1 MLGGIVPTLST
12 GSLAVGVC
20 AYTLSVSAAQAS
32 TISVTEGAL
41 IEDWSVGS
49 SIGGMTFANEDTVR
63 FEPWTHS
70 TATLAEAITARLV
83 LEKNSS
89 LTLNAGTAFAGGS
102 IVNSGTLI
110 LRSSTVLGAATLSAA
125 GDNNAW
131 VVVDWGNAATA
142 SLAGALG
149 NYKGNLKI
157 QNSAYTLAATENQY
171 LSVYLSGSTEAQ
183 RAVLTLDSAEYK
195 KAFRF
200 EGFSELHVENGK
212 TARLTGTTS
221 GSGTLIKS
229 GEGTLALQYTNSTHN
244 GTLDIRE
251 GSVLWGLD
259 GGTSK
264 WQVNT
269 IEFERI
275 NIASGAQWID
285 GHVGINMSDQ
295 TDIYSTGG
303 TIKTVDVAVSSTD
316 FGPLTNYYRSLH
328 VNGGAAT
335 TLTSTW
341 KESRRFALLTTDEA
355 SAALVLNDTAST
367 AEAVHNVFDEVR
379 HFNGTITSQ
388 INCGYGTNKHLVIET
403 VDLMSGDVLTVKHGR
418 DQGSLEIESY
428 EGRKIGEGSWV
439 VQGGYY
445 VHNSFSM
452 EKGSLS
458 VSGALRSDFG
468 SVSVS
473 GGSTTVGSVAVVA
486 LEATGGT
493 LTITGSADATA
504 TQLEVGSLHLSGA
517 TTAISGG
524 NAGAGQLVNAVVQH
538 DLAIADGASLQLNGD
553 LSAASLRVDGGT
565 LAVTDLSAGKASFDQ
580 AVITVGGALSVS
592 DSFALTTG
600 STLTATQAASNLGNH
615 ASIGGSLVATGQ
627 DVTAGTLL
635 LSEGASLTSRNLT
648 VGSLDI
654 GGGTLSAAE
663 KIRVQEVLT
672 MNYDGMLNLGT
683 GGIELSENIVLAY
696 KSGSHLVDLSG
707 VTLQKMNLDLSALTV
722 NDFVHDAQTDEY
734 ELDLGISAANST
746 SAVHIASLKSGQYRV
761 EVVGDTLH
769 LFIKNGTQADN
780 PWDRNWG
787 SAVASRG
794 ASFSD
799 MGRPIHVGEYQL
811 GLYGSAADDHN
822 QTIAAT
828 LVGGAANLDMGRA
841 NNVFG
846 GAYSTRGSNYATGDV
861 LRRDVWMKLKY
872 ESGDENVF
880 NMVAGGSYNNQV
892 GIEATNGSW
901 SLEGDVHIDV
911 DELVKVTSIAGGNVF
926 SRDNNADFVGDAY
939 ISVHGSQI
947 VDSVIG
953 GNILAGSAGQQMTH
967 RGDAYLYLY
976 KALSLDNGS
985 TEVRDYDAVGYVPG
999 DAVGFSPNAVIGG
1012 NFTTGRGGFT
1022 TAVEGDTHL
1031 VFDGFSGTTNKT
1043 VVGGNYGYANDGT
1056 QRVTGET
1063 EIVFR
1068 GLGDAT
1074 FGYAVVGSNGYWGWG
1089 NSVTQEQTA
1098 GDAVIRAEDSGA
1110 LVLNG
1115 VIGGHML
1122 SGQWNNSHSQ
1132 TQQQNTLIEL
1142 DTEVTLQRVHF
1153 DFNDD
1158 MKAAESALTAA
1169 LVGGSFYWDYKEQ
1182 TPIYDLSQS
1191 HGGNTV
1197 ISLGSAALGESS
1209 SEQSIVG
1216 GHYLY
1221 TNDDYGPQTESVCA
1235 IQTQGGS
1242 VSISAVNMALTSSS
1256 AALIAGNSAE
1266 GKAQRVEQVAEDAL
1280 SVRGRKLTVHDTKC
1294 GIIGGH
1300 FVNLEGQVESISQ
1313 RIAGN
1318 VSVDLAD
1325 SSIAADTYGIVGAG
1339 AVFNQNRPATQTL
1352 EGSVSLTLDGVRT
1365 DMTDP
1370 NNTTNAAVVGGHV
1383 SNNGTS
1389 TIKGDIALT
1398 LTGGSYNDTV
1408 IGGTA
1413 GANNATCHDVSIV
1426 AQGTSFTGAV
1436 AIIGGHRSNNGV
1448 LNDIN
1453 ITLTDCTVSGTL
1465 YGGSSGA
1472 VSQGNISIELD
1483 GGRYSGSIIVAG
1495 NNTSYTGS
1503 TTLTIHAG
1511 TMITASAVHGQGAN
1525 WVAGNS
1531 TLRFADEGTFHYAST
1546 VFYKFNYVDVEHVNS
1561 VVKLQ
1566 SSMQGL
1572 EKIVNKVGEG
1582 TLELTAGSNLAESM
1596 DVREGT
1602 LTLPTDARP
1611 TSLMI
1616 NHLYVRNDAVLN
1628 VGNGGVSTRGELV
1641 LSAGST
1647 LQVDGTC
1654 ILSGNMRSS
1663 GVAMEVTGLVWGDQA
1678 VDEDSRV
1685 TLDLGEHLDSIAD
1698 AEGRYTVALFTGL
1711 SQEKIQGLAFTSSV
1725 GENGESLLWA
1735 DAADYVKLANGDS
1748 TMGGK
1753 LWLDGETLYLT
1764 NSLMD
1769 NRYWTGTADGEWSN
1783 GCDHWHWLDD
1793 QPASDPNTVF
1803 AQGDAVFFTKD
1814 GTEADPATIT
1824 LTENIT
1830 AGNMVLRGDETG
1842 NGHYEFV
1849 TNGHQLTVRDDI
1861 QAEQQVTTSFAGSVA
1876 VQGDLLLKGESSL
1889 DFNNL
1894 SLSESAIVSVREN
1907 SELHVSNDLSI
1918 SKLTGDGS
1926 GSTTVDGAL
1935 SLANGSTG
1943 AGSLK
1948 AGSLS
1953 LGGDTTF
1960 KKLVVQG
1967 ATSIAA
1973 DKTLTVSENSSMG
1986 SVSGG
1991 SLEVNGGTTTL
2002 HGASTLTALSGSG
2015 SVNAAG
2021 QSLTLRKAS
2030 SIGALTAGSVTVGET
2045 LSVSGTLTAGSITLQ
2060 DLSMVCQEAVLK
2072 AGTIRS
2078 EGSGQNPVS
2087 VNIADEVISA
2097 GSYHVGVRYLVVQS
2111 GQPGSTLSLNGQ
2123 GNVFNTQDD
2132 HYRYRLESTTEGNVY
2147 LEKALW
2153 NHHYFSDLAETENG
2167 LAGGKLLD
2175 EVLSQ
2180 GALPG
2185 QEQADSSDLAR
2196 LIDRLEALA
2205 RDGKSIDKTMAA
2217 AAGSSIATVGL
2228 AFAEDMQRQ
2237 LKSIRNRT
2245 TVMGV
2250 DGGVVNEGMPYYN
2263 AWINAEGSSHQFGND
2278 GTKAGYSLNS
2288 FGGTV
2293 GFDVDVNPSLTCG
2306 LALTALTGDFTSD
2319 DVDKLDGNLDT
2330 QYLTAFARYV
2340 RRAWTHTLVF
2350 SVGRADV
2357 SADRTV
2363 TCEDLSY
2370 KTKYDSDGMAFGF
2383 LYELGRVFALNES
2396 HTACIQPLVNVMWTH
2411 SSMSG
2416 AEETGSD
2423 AGLKVDD
2430 MTMDTL
2436 TFGAGARV
2444 QALVGEDIYNRSSIL
2459 EARALLKLDVG
2470 DRQGEA
2476 DVAFAAL
2483 NAQTQKVKSA
2493 EAGPVGLEI
2502 GAGIT
2507 IPVGPDSASVF
2518 ADASLELRSGYV
2530 NGAGTVGIRVNF

>member
-20 AYTLSVSAAQAS
+20 AYTLSVSTAQAS
-32 TISVTEGAL
+32 TTISVMGDEL
-41 IEDWSVGS
+41 ISDWRDGS
-49 SIGGMTFANEDTVR
+49 TIAGMPFANGDTVR
-63 FEPWTHS
+63 FESWTNS
-70 TATLAEAITARLV
+70 AATLGESVTAKLV

-89 LTLNAGTAFAGGS
+89 LELNAGAAFGAGTT
-102 IVNSGTLI
+102 INNSGTLI
-110 LRSSTVLGAATLSAA
+110 LHSSTVLGAAKLERAS
-125 GDNNAW
+125 NNNSW
-131 VVVDWGNAATA
+131 VVVDWGNDATVT
-142 SLAGALG
+142 LGGALE
-149 NYKGNLKI
+149 NYRGNLKI
-157 QNSAYTLAATENQY
+157 QNSAYTLTAAENQY
-171 LSVYLSGSTEAQ
+171 LSVYLSGGSTEEK
-183 RAVLTLDSAEYK
+183 RSILTLANAEYK

-200 EGFSELHVENGK
+200 EGFSELKVEGGN
-212 TARLTGTTS
+212 TAKLTGTTS

-229 GEGTLALQYTNSTHN
+229 GAGTLALQYINSTHN

-259 GGTSK
+259 GATSK
-264 WQVNT
+264 YQVNT

-285 GHVGINMSDQ
+285 GHVGVNMSDQ

-303 TIKTVDVAVSSTD
+303 TIKTVDVVFTTDD

-341 KESRRFALLTTDEA
+341 KESRRFALLTTESG
-355 SAALVLNDTAST
+355 SAALVLNDTAS
-367 AEAVHNVFDEVR
+367 ASEAVHNVFDEVK

-403 VDLMSGDVLTVKHGR
+403 VDLMSGDGLTVRHGR

-452 EKGSLS
+452 EEGSLS

-473 GGSTTVGSVAVVA
+473 GGSATVGSVAVVA

-493 LTITGSADATA
+493 LSITGSAEATA

-517 TTAISGG
+517 TTTISGG
-524 NAGAGQLVNAVVQH
+524 DAGAGQFVNAVVQH
-538 DLAIADGASLQLNGD
+538 DLAITDGASLNLNGD
-553 LSAASLRVDGGT
+553 LRASSLRVEGGT
-565 LAVTDLSAGKASFDQ
+565 LAVTDLSAGTASFDH
-580 AVITVGGALSVS
+580 AVITVGGALTVTN
-592 DSFALTTG
+592 SFALTAG
-600 STLTATQAASNLGNH
+600 STLTATQGESNLGSY
-615 ASIGGSLVATGQ
+615 AAIAGQMDATGQ
-627 DVTAGTLL
+627 NVTAGALQ

-654 GGGTLSAAE
+654 GGGTLTVADT
-663 KIRVQEVLT
+663 IRVKDVLT
-672 MNYDGMLNLGT
+672 MNYGGTLNLGT

-696 KSGSHLVDLSG
+696 NSGRNLVDISG
-707 VTLQKMNLDLSALTV
+707 VTLQKMNLDLSALTEG
-722 NDFVHDAQTDEY
+722 DFTYVEASNEY
-734 ELDLGISAANST
+734 ELDLGISSGNST
-746 SAVHIASLKSGQYRV
+746 GAVHIASLTSSQYRV
-761 EVVGDTLH
+761 EAVGETLH
-769 LFIKNGTQADN
+769 LFIKGGTQAEN
-780 PWDRNWG
+780 PWDQNWG
-787 SAVASRG
+787 AAVASRG
-794 ASFSD
+794 ASYSD
-799 MGRPIHVGEYQL
+799 MGAPLRVGQYQL
-811 GLYGSAADDHN
+811 GLYGTAADDHN

-828 LVGGAANLDMGRA
+828 LVGGTSNLDMGRA

-861 LRRDVWMKLKY
+861 LTRDVWMKLKVEPGY
-872 ESGDENVF
+872 DNVF

-892 GIEATNGSW
+892 DESTTNGSW
-901 SLEGDVHIDV
+901 SLRGDVHIDV
-911 DELVKVTSIAGGNVF
+911 DAGVKVTSIAGGNVF
-926 SRDNNADFVGDAY
+926 SRSDNHADFEGDAY
-939 ISVHGSQI
+939 ISVHGSDI
-947 VDSVIG
+947 IDSVIG
-953 GNILAGSAGQQMTH
+953 GNILAGTSGQHMTH
-967 RGDAYLYLY
+967 RGDTYLSLY
-976 KALSLDNGS
+976 SALSHDGGS

-999 DAVGFSPNAVIGG
+999 DVVSFSPNAVIGG
-1012 NFTTGRGGFT
+1012 NFTTGRGAFT
-1022 TAVEGDTHL
+1022 TTVEGDSHL
-1031 VFDGFSGTTNKT
+1031 VFAGFSGTTNKT
-1043 VVGGNYGYANDGT
+1043 VVGGNYGYANNGT
-1056 QRVTGET
+1056 QTVEGET

-1074 FGYAVVGSNGYWGWG
+1074 FGYAVVAGNGYWDWN
-1089 NSVTQEQTA
+1089 NSVTQAQTA
-1098 GDAVIRAEDSGA
+1098 GDAVIRAEGSQD

-1122 SGQWNNSHSQ
+1122 SGRWNNTHSQ
-1132 TQQQNTLIEL
+1132 SQGENTLIEL
-1142 DTEVTLQRVHF
+1142 ETGVTLKRVHF
-1153 DFNDD
+1153 DFNTE
-1158 MKAAESALTAA
+1158 MEAKETSLTAA
-1169 LVGGSFYWDYKEQ
+1169 LVGGSFYWDYMDQEA
-1182 TPIYDLSQS
+1182 TYDLSQT
-1191 HGGNTV
+1191 HDGNTG
-1197 ISLGSAALGESS
+1197 ISLGSATAPSS
-1209 SEQSIVG
+1209 SEASIVG

-1221 TNDDYGPQTESVCA
+1221 TDDVYSPANNNFSVCA
-1235 IQTQGGS
+1235 TQTQGGA
-1242 VSISAVNMALTSSS
+1242 VSISVTNMDLKSSS
-1256 AALIAGNSAE
+1256 AALVAGNSAE
-1266 GKAQRVEQVAEDAL
+1266 GKAQSVTQVATDAL
-1280 SVRGRKLTVHDTKC
+1280 SVWGRQLRVSDTKC

-1300 FVNLEGQVESISQ
+1300 FVNLEGNVESISQ

-1318 VSVDLAD
+1318 VSVELVD
-1325 SSIAADTYGIVGAG
+1325 SSIAAATYGVIGAG
-1339 AVFNQNRPATQTL
+1339 AVFSTSAATQTL

-1370 NNTTNAAVVGGHV
+1370 DNTTNAAVVGGHV

-1413 GANNATCHDVSIV
+1413 GANKATCHDVSIV
-1426 AQGTSFTGAV
+1426 AQNTEFLGKV
-1436 AIIGGHRSNNGV
+1436 ALIGGHRSSNGE
-1448 LNDIN
+1448 LNDVN
-1453 ITLTDCTVSGTL
+1453 ITLTDCTVSGIL
-1465 YGGSSGA
+1465 YGGSSG
-1472 VSQGNISIELD
+1472 SIWQGNISIELV
-1483 GGRYSGSIIVAG
+1483 GGTYSGDIIVAG

-1503 TTLTIHAG
+1503 TTLTIHEG
-1511 TMITASAVHGQGAN
+1511 TTITASAVHGQGAN

-1531 TLRFADEGTFHYAST
+1531 TLRFVDEGVFQYGST

-1572 EKIVNKVGEG
+1572 GKIVNKVGEG
-1582 TLELTAGSNLAESM
+1582 TLELTAGNNMAESM

-1602 LTLPTDARP
+1602 LTLPTDAAP

-1647 LQVDGTC
+1647 LQVDGTG

-1663 GVAMEVTGLVWGDQA
+1663 GAAMQVTNLVWGDQT
-1678 VDEDSRV
+1678 VDENSRV
-1685 TLDLGEHLDSIAD
+1685 TLDLGDHLESIAD

-1711 SQEKIQGLAFTSSV
+1711 SQETIQGIAFTSSV
-1725 GENGESLLWA
+1725 GENDESLLWA

-1753 LWLDGETLYLT
+1753 LWLKGETLYLT
-1764 NSLMD
+1764 NSLMN
-1769 NRYWTGTADGEWSN
+1769 NRYWTGTADGEWSV

-1793 QPASDPNTVF
+1793 QSASDPNTVF
-1803 AQGDAVFFTKD
+1803 AQRDAVFFTKD

-1824 LTENIT
+1824 LTEDIT

-1842 NGHYEFV
+1842 NGHYKFV

-1861 QAEQQVTTSFAGSVA
+1861 QAEQQVTASFNGSVT
-1876 VQGDLLLKGESSL
+1876 VQGDLLLEGESSL

-1907 SELHVSNDLSI
+1907 SDLRVGNDLSI
-1918 SKLTGDGS
+1918 GKLTGDGS
-1926 GSTTVDGAL
+1926 GSTTVVGAL

-1943 AGSLK
+1943 AGSLV
-1948 AGSLS
+1948 ARSLS

-1960 KKLVVQG
+1960 KKLEVDGV
-1967 ATSIAA
+1967 TIIAA

-1986 SVSGG
+1986 SVRGG
-1991 SLEVNGGTTTL
+1991 SLAVNSGTTTL
-2002 HGASTLTALSGSG
+2002 RGDSTLTALSGNG

-2021 QSLTLRKAS
+2021 QSLTLQSVS
-2030 SIGALTAGSVTVGET
+2030 SIGNLTAGSVTVGET
-2045 LSVSGTLTAGSITLQ
+2045 LSVTGTLTTDRLNVQSLTLGQPSVEVGSLQ
-2060 DLSMVCQEAVLK
+2060 TATTGSAVH
-2072 AGTIRS
+2072 I
-2078 EGSGQNPVS
+2078 V
-2087 VNIADEVISA
+2087 ADEALVTSMSLSSGTQTLLRVTT
-2097 GSYHVGVRYLVVQS
+2097 GSDPVTFNWQNGGVL
-2111 GQPGSTLSLNGQ
+2111 LQ
-2123 GNVFNTQDD
+2123 GE
-2132 HYRYRLESTTEGNVY
+2132 HYAYRLSQVGNDVVVSIS
-2147 LEKALW
+2147 LGNE
-2153 NHHYFSDLAETENG
+2153 HYFGNG
-2167 LAGGKLLD
+2167 LQEENAGAGGALLD
-2175 EVLSQ
+2175 QVLQEGTVLGRAESETLRAIVDKMDELMRNGGGSKAEQ
-2180 GALPG
+2180 LGA
-2185 QEQADSSDLAR
+2185 SV
-2196 LIDRLEALA
+2196 
-2205 RDGKSIDKTMAA
+2205 
-2217 AAGSSIATVGL
+2217 AGSSIATVGL

-2319 DVDKLDGNLDT
+2319 DVDKLEGDLDT

-2411 SSMSG
+2411 SSVSG

-2436 TFGAGARV
+2436 TLGAGARV

-2483 NAQTQKVKSA
+2483 NTQTQKVKSA

-2530 NGAGTVGIRVNF
+2530 NGAGTVGFRVNF

>member
-20 AYTLSVSAAQAS
+20 AYTLSVSTAQAN

-49 SIGGMTFANEDTVR
+49 SIGGMTFANGDTVR
-63 FEPWTHS
+63 FESWTNS
-70 TATLAEAITARLV
+70 AATLGESVTTTLV

-89 LTLNAGTAFAGGS
+89 LELNAGAAFGTGTT
-102 IVNSGTLI
+102 INNSGTLI
-110 LRSSTVLGAATLSAA
+110 LHSSTVLGAAKLDRAS
-125 GDNNAW
+125 DNNSW
-131 VVVDWGNAATA
+131 VVVDWGNDATVT
-142 SLAGALG
+142 LGGALE
-149 NYKGNLKI
+149 NYRGNLKI
-157 QNSAYTLAATENQY
+157 QNSAYTLTAAENQY
-171 LSVYLSGSTEAQ
+171 LSVYLSGGSTEEQ
-183 RAVLTLDSAEYK
+183 RSILTLANAEYK

-200 EGFSELHVENGK
+200 EGFSELKVEGGN
-212 TARLTGTTS
+212 TAKLTGTTS

-229 GEGTLALQYTNSTHN
+229 GAGTLALQYINSTHN

-355 SAALVLNDTAST
+355 SAALVLDDTASD
-367 AEAVHNVFDEVR
+367 AEAVHNVFDEVK
-379 HFNGTITSQ
+379 HFNGTITSRN
-388 INCGYGTNKHLVIET
+388 NCGYGTNKHLVIET

-452 EKGSLS
+452 EEGSLS

-473 GGSTTVGSVAVVA
+473 GGSATVGSVAVVA

-504 TQLEVGSLHLSGA
+504 TQLEVGSLHLSGS

-538 DLAIADGASLQLNGD
+538 DLAIADGASMQLNGD

-565 LAVTDLSAGKASFDQ
+565 LAVTNLSAGKASFDNQ
-580 AVITVGGALSVS
+580 AEITVGGALSVS
-592 DSFALTTG
+592 DSFALTAG
-600 STLTATQAASNLGNH
+600 STLTATQGESNLGNH

-627 DVTAGTLL
+627 DVTAGALQ
-635 LSEGASLTSRNLT
+635 LSAGASLTSRNLT

-654 GGGTLSAAE
+654 GGGTLSATE

-672 MNYDGMLNLGT
+672 MNYDGTLNLGT

-696 KSGSHLVDLSG
+696 NSGSHLVNLSG

-734 ELDLGISAANST
+734 ELDLGISSGNST
-746 SAVHIASLKSGQYRV
+746 GAVHIASLTSSQYRV
-761 EVVGDTLH
+761 AAVGGTLH
-769 LFIKNGTQADN
+769 LFIKGGTQAEN
-780 PWDRNWG
+780 PWDQNWG
-787 SAVASRG
+787 AAVASRG
-794 ASFSD
+794 ASYSD
-799 MGRPIHVGEYQL
+799 MGAPLRVGQYQL
-811 GLYGSAADDHN
+811 GLYGTDADDHN

-828 LVGGAANLDMGRA
+828 LVGGESNLDMGRA

-861 LRRDVWMKLKY
+861 LTRDVWMKLKS
-872 ESGDENVF
+872 ESGYGNVF

-892 GIEATNGSW
+892 DESTTNGSW
-901 SLEGDVHIDV
+901 SLRGDVHIDV
-911 DELVKVTSIAGGNVF
+911 DAGVKVTSIAGGNVF
-926 SRDNNADFVGDAY
+926 SRSDNRADFEGDAY
-939 ISVHGSQI
+939 ISVHGSDI
-947 VDSVIG
+947 IDSVIG
-953 GNILAGSAGQQMTH
+953 GNILAGSAGQEMTH
-967 RGDAYLYLY
+967 RGDTYLSLY
-976 KALSLDNGS
+976 SALSLNEGS
-985 TEVRDYDAVGYVPG
+985 TQVRDYDAVGYVPG
-999 DAVGFSPNAVIGG
+999 DVVSFSPNAVIGG
-1012 NFTTGRGGFT
+1012 NFTTGRDDFT
-1022 TAVEGDTHL
+1022 TTVVGDSHL
-1031 VFDGFSGTTNKT
+1031 VFADFSGTTNKT
-1043 VVGGNYGYANDGT
+1043 VVGGNYGYANYGRQT
-1056 QRVTGET
+1056 VEGET

-1074 FGYAVVGSNGYWGWG
+1074 FGYAVVAGNGYWNWNNGG
-1089 NSVTQEQTA
+1089 VTQEQTA
-1098 GDAVIRAEDSGA
+1098 GDAVIRAEGSQA

-1122 SGQWNNSHSQ
+1122 SGRWNNTHSQ
-1132 TQQQNTLIEL
+1132 SQGENTLIEL
-1142 DTEVTLQRVHF
+1142 ETGVTLKRVHF
-1153 DFNDD
+1153 DFNTE
-1158 MKAAESALTAA
+1158 MAAKETSLTAA
-1169 LVGGSFYWDYKEQ
+1169 LVGGSFYWDYMDQ
-1182 TPIYDLSQS
+1182 DATYDLSQT
-1191 HGGNTV
+1191 HDGNTG
-1197 ISLGSAALGESS
+1197 ISLGSATARSS
-1209 SEQSIVG
+1209 SEASIVG

-1221 TNDDYGPQTESVCA
+1221 TDDNPTFSVCA
-1235 IQTQGGS
+1235 TQTQGGA
-1242 VSISAVNMALTSSS
+1242 VSISVTNMDLKSSS
-1256 AALIAGNSAE
+1256 AALVAGNSAE
-1266 GKAQRVEQVAEDAL
+1266 GKAQSVTQVATDAL
-1280 SVRGRKLTVHDTKC
+1280 SVQGQTLSVSDTKC

-1300 FVNLEGQVESISQ
+1300 FVNLEGNVESISQ

-1318 VSVDLAD
+1318 VSVELVD
-1325 SSIAADTYGIVGAG
+1325 SSIAAATYGVIGAG
-1339 AVFNQNRPATQTL
+1339 AVFSTRAATQTL

-1370 NNTTNAAVVGGHV
+1370 GNTTNAAVVGGHV

-1426 AQGTSFTGAV
+1426 AQGTRFTGDV
-1436 AIIGGHRSNNGV
+1436 AIIGGHRSRNGA
-1448 LNDIN
+1448 LNDVN
-1453 ITLTDCTVSGTL
+1453 ITLTNCTVTGTL
-1465 YGGSSGA
+1465 YGGSSGS
-1472 VSQGNISIELD
+1472 VSQGNISIELV
-1483 GGRYSGSIIVAG
+1483 GGTYSGDIIVAG

-1511 TMITASAVHGQGAN
+1511 TTITASAVHGQGAN

-1531 TLRFADEGTFHYAST
+1531 TLRFADEGAFHYGST

-1572 EKIVNKVGEG
+1572 GKIVNKVGEG

-1711 SQEKIQGLAFTSSV
+1711 SQEKIQGLTFTSSV

-1764 NSLMD
+1764 NSLMN
-1769 NRYWTGTADGEWSN
+1769 NRYWTGTADGAWSD

-1861 QAEQQVTTSFAGSVA
+1861 QAEQQVTASFAGSVA

-1935 SLANGSTG
+1935 SLANGSTA

-2002 HGASTLTALSGSG
+2002 HGASTLTALSGNG

-2021 QSLTLRKAS
+2021 QSLTLQSVS
-2030 SIGALTAGSVTVGET
+2030 SIGNLTAGSVTVGET
-2045 LSVSGTLTAGSITLQ
+2045 LSV
-2060 DLSMVCQEAVLK
+2060 
-2072 AGTIRS
+2072 
-2078 EGSGQNPVS
+2078 
-2087 VNIADEVISA
+2087 
-2097 GSYHVGVRYLVVQS
+2097 
-2111 GQPGSTLSLNGQ
+2111 
-2123 GNVFNTQDD
+2123 
-2132 HYRYRLESTTEGNVY
+2132 
-2147 LEKALW
+2147 
-2153 NHHYFSDLAETENG
+2153 
-2167 LAGGKLLD
+2167 
-2175 EVLSQ
+2175 
-2180 GALPG
+2180 
-2185 QEQADSSDLAR
+2185 
-2196 LIDRLEALA
+2196 
-2205 RDGKSIDKTMAA
+2205 
-2217 AAGSSIATVGL
+2217 
-2228 AFAEDMQRQ
+2228 
-2237 LKSIRNRT
+2237 
-2245 TVMGV
+2245 
-2250 DGGVVNEGMPYYN
+2250 
-2263 AWINAEGSSHQFGND
+2263 
-2278 GTKAGYSLNS
+2278 
-2288 FGGTV
+2288 
-2293 GFDVDVNPSLTCG
+2293 
-2306 LALTALTGDFTSD
+2306 
-2319 DVDKLDGNLDT
+2319 
-2330 QYLTAFARYV
+2330 
-2340 RRAWTHTLVF
+2340 
-2350 SVGRADV
+2350 
-2357 SADRTV
+2357 
-2363 TCEDLSY
+2363 
-2370 KTKYDSDGMAFGF
+2370 
-2383 LYELGRVFALNES
+2383 
-2396 HTACIQPLVNVMWTH
+2396 
-2411 SSMSG
+2411 
-2416 AEETGSD
+2416 
-2423 AGLKVDD
+2423 
-2430 MTMDTL
+2430 
-2436 TFGAGARV
+2436 
-2444 QALVGEDIYNRSSIL
+2444 
-2459 EARALLKLDVG
+2459 
-2470 DRQGEA
+2470 
-2476 DVAFAAL
+2476 
-2483 NAQTQKVKSA
+2483 
-2493 EAGPVGLEI
+2493 
-2502 GAGIT
+2502 
-2507 IPVGPDSASVF
+2507 
-2518 ADASLELRSGYV
+2518 
-2530 NGAGTVGIRVNF
+2530 